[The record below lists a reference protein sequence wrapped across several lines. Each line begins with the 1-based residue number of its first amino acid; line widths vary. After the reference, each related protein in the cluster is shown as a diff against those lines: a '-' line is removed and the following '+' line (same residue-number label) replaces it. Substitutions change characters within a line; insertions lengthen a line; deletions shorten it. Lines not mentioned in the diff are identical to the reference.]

1 MLIKGVALVSIL
13 NLRITTRGKIMK
25 RILLTTTALTMTAGI
40 AAAEVSVTGD
50 FRLGFNDTDSNTGVQ
65 GTAAIAPTIV
75 VDPITGART
84 TPTNGSASV
93 GYTAATTHD
102 NKLGVYN
109 DAGVTFALS
118 STLDNGMAAGIS
130 LDMSGDDG
138 AQAQDSY
145 VFSLSDDTTSVTFG
159 STEYS
164 AITNWVSAGAM
175 ATDSWAN
182 QNTDDKNVLRAE
194 TTVGGL
200 KVSISQNVAAND
212 VSATT
217 DPISLT
223 VGGALGGASYV
234 VANEGSVMGI
244 SVSNPV
250 GGATITTAYSTAPSI
265 VTATSVAHASDMDT
279 STGVKIAYP
288 MGAVVAT
295 ASYVM
300 ESHGSCGLA
309 ALACTQAGD
318 TWDISAVWTSGD
330 TSVTFA
336 TDEGSDNKVEG
347 TTKLGAASLAA
358 GLTDELNDMYISVTN
373 PLGGGASIM
382 ASYAIDGDGSADALD
397 EVGGP
402 DLQEGLTVELK
413 FAF

>member
-1 MLIKGVALVSIL
+1 
-13 NLRITTRGKIMK
+13 MK

-50 FRLGFNDTDSNTGVQ
+50 FRLGFNDTDSNTAMV
-65 GTAAIAPTIV
+65 GTAAVPGV
-75 VDPITGART
+75 QVPGSVYQTGTAA
-84 TPTNGSASV
+84 SA

-145 VFSLSDDTTSVTFG
+145 VFSLSDDTTSVNFG

-223 VGGALGGASYV
+223 IGGALGGASYV

-265 VTATSVAHASDMDT
+265 VTATSAAHASDMDT

-300 ESHGSCGLA
+300 EGYGACGA
-309 ALACTQAGD
+309 GALACTQAGD
-318 TWDISAVWTSGD
+318 SWDVSAVWTSGD

>member
-1 MLIKGVALVSIL
+1 
-13 NLRITTRGKIMK
+13 MK

-40 AAAEVSVTGD
+40 AAAEVSISGD
-50 FRLGFNDTDSNTGVQ
+50 FRLGFNDTVAGATAANDDVTTGVANGIIAPVAAGVNAA
-65 GTAAIAPTIV
+65 GTALIPAVAGTPATYKAAV
-75 VDPITGART
+75 V
-84 TPTNGSASV
+84 N
-93 GYTAATTHD
+93 D
-102 NKLGVYN
+102 NKAGVYN
-109 DAGVTFALS
+109 DAGIAIAMS
-118 STLDNGMAAGIS
+118 STMDNGMSAGITVD
-130 LDMSGDDG
+130 LDGNDFGS
-138 AQAQDSY
+138 QAQDKY
-145 VFSLSDDTTSVTFG
+145 TFSLSNDTPSVTFG

-223 VGGALGGASYV
+223 IGGALGGASYV

-250 GGATITTAYSTAPSI
+250 GGATVTTAYSTAPSI
-265 VTATSVAHASDMDT
+265 VTATGAAHASDMDT

-288 MGAVVAT
+288 MGSVVAT

-300 ESHGSCGLA
+300 EGHGACSVA
-309 ALACTQAGD
+309 APCTQAGD

>member
-1 MLIKGVALVSIL
+1 
-13 NLRITTRGKIMK
+13 MK

-40 AAAEVSVTGD
+40 AAAEVSISGD
-50 FRLGFNDTDSNTGVQ
+50 FRLGFNDTVAG
-65 GTAAIAPTIV
+65 GTAANDDATTGVANGIIAPVAAGVNAAGTALIPAVAGTPLTYKAAV
-75 VDPITGART
+75 V
-84 TPTNGSASV
+84 N
-93 GYTAATTHD
+93 D
-102 NKLGVYN
+102 NKAGVYN
-109 DAGVTFALS
+109 DAGIAIAMS
-118 STLDNGMAAGIS
+118 STMDNGMSAGITVD
-130 LDMSGDDG
+130 LDGNDFGS
-138 AQAQDSY
+138 QAQDKY
-145 VFSLSDDTTSVTFG
+145 TFSLSDDTTSVTFG

-223 VGGALGGASYV
+223 IGGALGGASYV

-265 VTATSVAHASDMDT
+265 VTATGVAHASDMDT

-300 ESHGSCGLA
+300 ESHGTCGLA